1 MPRIPISSDQ
11 RSNSRAHPCW
21 SSVLFQCILWLG
33 QRRYSPSLRFR
44 LVAGHSKPECGR
56 SAEPVRQPWSAH
68 QWHPPHPGGCRWR
81 HQRLC
86 PLARRRLS
94 HPDGPLINPHDRCGS
109 ARQRSGTASP
119 GGRPGGPGLEPSA
132 AAQDRLSGAQP
143 HPSHR
148 PAALS
153 LLPGWSSDQKPVDSA
168 AGLRQYTDNV

>member
-1 MPRIPISSDQ
+1 MQATPNQSAADLQSLFGSPGLLTSGIP
-11 RSNSRAHPCW
+11 
-21 SSVLFQCILWLG
+21 LILEDVG
-33 QRRYSPSLRFR
+33 
-44 LVAGHSKPECGR
+44 GGT
-56 SAEPVRQPWSAH
+56 SAYVPL
-68 QWHPPHPGGCRWR
+68 PGGAY
-81 HQRLC
+81 
-86 PLARRRLS
+86 PN
-94 HPDGPLINPHDRCGS
+94 PDGPLINPHDRCGS

-143 HPSHR
+143 HPPHR